1 MSQRSSRR
9 DSTETLG
16 AFVLARWHWLSGA
29 VPPNHG
35 RGPEE
40 LTRKA
45 VVIRLLSRGLPVASG
60 LLLVGCAMAYSPEL
74 PTAPISTW
82 SNSASTA
89 VRALDDLP
97 VKGRAPK
104 TGYSRDQF
112 GQAWTDD
119 VTVDGGHNGCLTRE
133 DILRRSMIETVIKQS
148 SGGCVVLSGRLTDP
162 YTGREIQF
170 VRGPES
176 GAVQVDHVVA
186 LGDSW
191 QKGAQQLTAE
201 ERTAMANDPLELL
214 AVDGA
219 TNSAK
224 GDADAAS
231 WLPPNKGFR
240 CTYVARQIA
249 VKTKYR
255 LWVTA
260 SEKDAMAGVLA
271 TCPGQELPTKADVEV
286 PTPVR

>member
-1 MSQRSSRR
+1 
-9 DSTETLG
+9 
-16 AFVLARWHWLSGA
+16 
-29 VPPNHG
+29 
-35 RGPEE
+35 
-40 LTRKA
+40 
-45 VVIRLLSRGLPVASG
+45 VIRFLSRGLPVASA
-60 LLLVGCAMAYSPEL
+60 LLLVGCAMAHSAEIT
-74 PTAPISTW
+74 TASESAT
-82 SNSASTA
+82 SSSASTA
-89 VRALDDLP
+89 VRALDDLA
-97 VKGRAPK
+97 VKGQAPK
-104 TGYSRDQF
+104 TGYSRDEF

-119 VTVDGGHNGCLTRE
+119 VSVDGGYNGCGTRD
-133 DILRRSMIETVIKQS
+133 DILRRSMIESVVKPN
-148 SGGCVVLSGRLTDP
+148 SGGCIVLSGRLSDP

-201 ERTAMANDPLELL
+201 ERADMANDPLELL
-214 AVDGA
+214 AVDGP

-240 CTYVARQIA
+240 CAYVARQIA
-249 VKTKYR
+249 VKSKYR

-260 SEKDAMAGVLA
+260 AEKDSMAAVLA
-271 TCPGQELPTKADVEV
+271 TCPVQGLPTEADIRV
-286 PTPVR
+286 PAPLR

>member
-1 MSQRSSRR
+1 M
-9 DSTETLG
+9 
-16 AFVLARWHWLSGA
+16 
-29 VPPNHG
+29 
-35 RGPEE
+35 
-40 LTRKA
+40 
-45 VVIRLLSRGLPVASG
+45 IRLLSRCLTASSV
-60 LLLVGCAMAYSPEL
+60 LLLCVACAVGHSPKLTTTPE
-74 PTAPISTW
+74 
-82 SNSASTA
+82 SASSSSARTA
-89 VRALDDLP
+89 AWALDGLP

-104 TGYSRDQF
+104 TGYSREQF
-112 GQAWTDD
+112 GQTWTDD
-119 VTVDGGHNGCLTRE
+119 VSVDGGHNGCGTRD
-133 DILRRSMIETVIKQS
+133 DILRRSMMEMVVKPN
-148 SGGCVVLSGRLTDP
+148 SGGCVVLSGRLSDP

-201 ERTAMANDPLELL
+201 ERADMANEPLELL
-214 AVDGA
+214 AVDGP

-240 CTYVARQIA
+240 CAYVARQIA
-249 VKTKYR
+249 VKSKYR

-260 SEKDAMAGVLA
+260 TEKDSMAAVLA
-271 TCPGQELPTKADVEV
+271 TCPVQGLPIEADIRV
-286 PTPVR
+286 PAPLR

>member
-1 MSQRSSRR
+1 M
-9 DSTETLG
+9 
-16 AFVLARWHWLSGA
+16 
-29 VPPNHG
+29 
-35 RGPEE
+35 
-40 LTRKA
+40 TRKA
-45 VVIRLLSRGLPVASG
+45 VVIRLLSRGLPVASV
-60 LLLVGCAMAYSPEL
+60 LLLVGCAMAHSPEL
-74 PTAPISTW
+74 PAAPISAS
-82 SNSASTA
+82 SNSANTA
-89 VRALDDLP
+89 VRALGDLP

-104 TGYSRDQF
+104 TGYSRDEF
-112 GQAWTDD
+112 GQTWTDD
-119 VTVDGGHNGCLTRE
+119 VSVDGGHNGCGTRD
-133 DILRRSMIETVIKQS
+133 DILRRNMIEMVVKPN
-148 SGGCVVLSGRLTDP
+148 SGGCVVLSGRLSDP

-170 VRGPES
+170 IRGPES
-176 GAVQVDHVVA
+176 SAVQVDHVVA

-201 ERTAMANDPLELL
+201 ERVALANDPLELL

-240 CTYVARQIA
+240 CAYVARQVA
-249 VKTKYR
+249 VKVKYR

-271 TCPGQELPTKADVEV
+271 TCPGQELPVEADVEV
-286 PTPVR
+286 PAPVR

>member
-1 MSQRSSRR
+1 M
-9 DSTETLG
+9 
-16 AFVLARWHWLSGA
+16 
-29 VPPNHG
+29 
-35 RGPEE
+35 
-40 LTRKA
+40 
-45 VVIRLLSRGLPVASG
+45 IRLLVRVLPVASA
-60 LLLVGCAMAYSPEL
+60 LLLIGCAMAHSPAL
-74 PTAPISTW
+74 TAAPISAAT
-82 SNSASTA
+82 SSASTA
-89 VRALDDLP
+89 VRTLDDLA

-104 TGYSRDQF
+104 TGYSREEF
-112 GQAWTDD
+112 GQTWTDD
-119 VTVDGGHNGCLTRE
+119 VSVDGGHNGCGTRD
-133 DILRRSMIETVIKQS
+133 DILRRSMMEMVLKPN
-148 SGGCVVLSGRLTDP
+148 SGGCVVLSGLLSDP

-201 ERTAMANDPLELL
+201 ERADMANDPLELL

-231 WLPPNKGFR
+231 WLPPNKSFR
-240 CTYVARQIA
+240 CAYVARQIA
-249 VKTKYR
+249 VKSKYR

-260 SEKDAMAGVLA
+260 AEKDAMAAVLA
-271 TCPGQELPTKADVEV
+271 TCPVQGLPIEADIRV
-286 PTPVR
+286 PAPLR